1 VEIRCASE
9 VEGAIRRTT
18 DQRRAISAWL
28 RMAESE
34 WFEIVDLRVPVRIGV
49 PAVERSRPQTIAF
62 NVRFQIRPSFRDL
75 RDDIGE
81 TVDYGLVAEEI
92 RVAAEQN
99 RVQLIETLVAD
110 VADRLITRFS
120 LARVEVELRKYV
132 LPNTEYVSVK
142 TVRAA
147 QV

>member
-9 VEGAIRRTT
+9 AEGTIWRTT
-18 DQRRAISAWL
+18 DQRRAISTWL

-34 WFEIVDLRVPVRIGV
+34 WFEIVDLRVPARIGV

-75 RDDIGE
+75 RDDIGQ

-99 RVQLIETLVAD
+99 QVQLIETLVAD
-110 VADRLITRFS
+110 VADRLITRFP
-120 LARVEVELRKYV
+120 LARVEVELKKYV